1 MLVYFYA
8 LDFLDYLVK
17 VLVVKYFQ
25 AGCTLPKV
33 LDVCHGLRVKYLKI
47 KSNPTR
53 VSVGTEV
60 ELNEEMTP

>member
-33 LDVCHGLRVKYLKI
+33 LDVKYLKI